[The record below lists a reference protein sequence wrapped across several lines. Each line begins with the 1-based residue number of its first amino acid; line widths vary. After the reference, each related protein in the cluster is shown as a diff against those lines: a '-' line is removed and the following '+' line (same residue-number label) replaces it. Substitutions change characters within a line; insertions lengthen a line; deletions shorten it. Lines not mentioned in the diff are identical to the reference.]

1 MCDSNNIIGLQG
13 LEYKLTIDKSQT
25 DKLIKVLY
33 DLCIDNKIECKLTT
47 VKNG

>member
-1 MCDSNNIIGLQG
+1 MDNIIDLQG
-13 LEYKLTIDKSQT
+13 SEYKLTIDKSQT

-33 DLCIDNKIECKLTT
+33 GLCIDNKIECNLTT